1 MQINILGDLLD
12 ELEPDAL
19 YIINGLPTDADS
31 FEELCVCSKK
41 PEGASRVFESLES
54 YNQSK
59 SVTWEDVISE
69 YPKFE
74 EKYAMKLLREERDK
88 KLAESDVEV
97 LPDRTPSEEILAYR
111 QSLRDLPSV
120 ASPTLD
126 DEGNLV
132 VDWPVKP

>member
-41 PEGASRVFESLES
+41 PEGASRVSESLES

-126 DEGNLV
+126 EEGNLV

>member
-31 FEELCVCSKK
+31 FEELCVCNKK
-41 PEGASRVFESLES
+41 PEGASRVSESLES